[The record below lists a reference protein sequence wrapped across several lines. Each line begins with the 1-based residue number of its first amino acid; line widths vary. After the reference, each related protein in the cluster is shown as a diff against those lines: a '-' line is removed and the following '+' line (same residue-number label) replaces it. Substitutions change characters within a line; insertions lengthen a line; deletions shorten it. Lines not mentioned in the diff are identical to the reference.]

1 MDVGIRL
8 RSGWVFASNPGS
20 GDLREMK
27 LALLVATRN
36 KGKLKELHELLRDL
50 SIDLR
55 SLDDFPRVVDIAE
68 TGATFIGNATL
79 KAIGYAT
86 ETHLVAIADDSGLEV
101 EALGGSPGVFS
112 ARYAGEGAS
121 DSERITKL
129 LAALLGVPTHQ
140 RAARFVSA
148 LVIANA
154 EGQILNVSV
163 GKCEGKIS
171 LEPCGSGGFGYDPV
185 FIPNGYEKTF
195 AELSP
200 EIKNQISH
208 RGIALL
214 SARDFLRTLTAPSS
228 AG

>member
-1 MDVGIRL
+1 
-8 RSGWVFASNPGS
+8 
-20 GDLREMK
+20 MK
-27 LALLVATRN
+27 LSLLVGTRN
-36 KGKLKELHELLRDL
+36 KGKLKELHELLLDL
-50 SIDLR
+50 PIDLR
-55 SLDDFPRVVDIAE
+55 SLDDFPGVVDIAE
-68 TGATFIGNATL
+68 TGATFTENATL
-79 KAIGYAT
+79 KAIGYAA

-129 LAALLGVPTHQ
+129 LAALSDIPTPQ

-148 LVIANA
+148 IVIANA
-154 EGQILNVSV
+154 EGQILNVSI
-163 GKCEGKIS
+163 GKCEGRLS
-171 LEPCGSGGFGYDPV
+171 FEPRGSEGFGYDPV
-185 FIPNGYEKTF
+185 FIPNGYERTF
-195 AELSP
+195 AELPP

-214 SARDFLRTLTAPSS
+214 SARDFLRTLTAPSR